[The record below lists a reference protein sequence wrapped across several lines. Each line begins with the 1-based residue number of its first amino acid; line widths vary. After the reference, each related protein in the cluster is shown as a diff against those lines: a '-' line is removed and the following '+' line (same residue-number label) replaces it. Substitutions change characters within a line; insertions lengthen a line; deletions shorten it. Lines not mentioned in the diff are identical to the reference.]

1 MDIAQPRSAVL
12 AELDCSPEK
21 WPGVLLMPSSDGL
34 PEIDVQRPKGSFRP
48 NGPMTERAILKL
60 EVPEPFSNGLGASGS

>member
-1 MDIAQPRSAVL
+1 
-12 AELDCSPEK
+12 
-21 WPGVLLMPSSDGL
+21 MPSSDGL